1 VNILKK
7 VVVTFL
13 LFAVL
18 TSMLPFLST
27 ANGNISWGAANVS
40 GNNVRIRSGPGLTHS
55 TLTNVNLDEIVVIV
69 NRTNSDWHEVNY
81 HGTTGFMSTQFL
93 DRQRE
98 AANFNKKGSV
108 SGNTVNMRE
117 KPSTTSSILS
127 SHNAGVEMDIIGIND
142 GWYKVTHNDQTGYIR
157 SDLMILVPQSTSSN
171 PGSSGSGVSSA
182 PPANLTLGQKIAEL
196 GKTFVGDRYVWGGT
210 APGGFDCSGFVTYV
224 MRQHGIRVTRTAS
237 NQYKNDGVK
246 INKSDLAAGDMVFFS
261 SNGRSVTHVGI
272 YIGGNKFVHASS
284 TRKGVIISD
293 LGSSYYTRVWWGAK
307 RVT

>member
-1 VNILKK
+1 MNILKK